1 MQPTNALNYANAYTA
16 LNVKR
21 TKPQEPF
28 DRMLLEGVGSSKDLR
43 NLCPLAPKQCMMD
56 TTLNSNNTM
65 IPFAPKK
72 EMKNEEISER
82 LKLEIGAFDI
92 KYLEDDNE
100 WVLISCDADLHECMD
115 VLTSSGSN
123 MIRLVVHDIV
133 SILGSSCKSSGG
145 LRINR
150 LVYIVPKIASGKETK
165 TEIQKF
171 K

>member
-72 EMKNEEISER
+72 EMKNVTIKATYKEDIVRFRVSLNCGSVALQEEISKR
-82 LKLEIGAFDI
+82 LKLEIGAFVI
-92 KYLEDDNE
+92 KKQ
-100 WVLISCDADLHECMD
+100 
-115 VLTSSGSN
+115 
-123 MIRLVVHDIV
+123 HDKAC
-133 SILGSSCKSSGG
+133 G
-145 LRINR
+145 
-150 LVYIVPKIASGKETK
+150 A
-165 TEIQKF
+165 
-171 K
+171 